1 MLLTLITKSTNTSHS
16 PKIHIPFSKMCFQDL
31 QDLNPNLFKFCLLSV
46 LTKYST
52 LYCLG
57 KENILLF
64 PKYAI
69 FFLPYSWLSLFWSIL
84 FVNSACTQPL
94 NHVWL
99 CDPME
104 WSKTGFLVFH
114 YLLEFAQIHVY
125 WVDIIFCHLILCLP
139 LLLLPSIF
147 PTIRVSSSHQ
157 LAKASKLRLQ
167 HQSFQWILRVDF
179 L

>member
-69 FFLPYSWLSLFWSIL
+69 FFLPYSWLCLFWSIL

-99 CDPME
+99 CDPMAY
-104 WSKTGFLVFH
+104 SLPGSSVHRIFQARILVCV
-114 YLLEFAQIHVY
+114 A
-125 WVDIIFCHLILCLP
+125 
-139 LLLLPSIF
+139 
-147 PTIRVSSSHQ
+147 VSSSRG
-157 LAKASKLRLQ
+157 SS
-167 HQSFQWILRVDF
+167 QSRDQTCVSRKSPTMQVDS
-179 L
+179 LLLSYQGSPPSIV